1 MNDASFF
8 TLLLLV
14 VTSLLYAFLENIV
27 FRLFLDRS
35 GTLESTVPLFVNL
48 NDNIWGSLERE
59 ARGLL
64 LDP

>member
-8 TLLLLV
+8 TVLLLA
-14 VTSLLYAFLENIV
+14 VTLLLYAFSENIV
-27 FRLFLDRS
+27 FRMFFDRS
-35 GTLESTVPLFVNL
+35 GTLESTITLFVNL

>member
-8 TLLLLV
+8 TVLLLA
-14 VTSLLYAFLENIV
+14 VTLLLYAFSENIV
-27 FRLFLDRS
+27 FRMFFDRS
-35 GTLESTVPLFVNL
+35 GTLESTITLFVNL
-48 NDNIWGSLERE
+48 NDRIWGSLERE